1 MKKLF
6 KALSSKKGSA
16 HIEAC
21 VGLVILMMAFAFFM
35 SFAPVFTAKFTLDN
49 YANELI
55 REAEIEGYIGASTT
69 GARLDRLNEIK
80 GLYPAVTWSKTGNV
94 QLGQEITV
102 TVIKVV
108 TVHFMGTINFTV
120 SSTASGRS
128 EVYHK

>member
-80 GLYPAVTWSKTGNV
+80 GL
-94 QLGQEITV
+94 
-102 TVIKVV
+102 
-108 TVHFMGTINFTV
+108 
-120 SSTASGRS
+120 
-128 EVYHK
+128 